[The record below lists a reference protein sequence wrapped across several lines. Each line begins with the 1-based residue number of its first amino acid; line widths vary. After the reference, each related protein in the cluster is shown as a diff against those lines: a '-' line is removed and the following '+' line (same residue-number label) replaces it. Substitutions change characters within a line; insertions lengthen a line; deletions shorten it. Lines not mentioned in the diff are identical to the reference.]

1 MGVLCT
7 VWGKPSHV
15 FEYLHRGSWT
25 TEYSHLI
32 DIFLVLFG
40 SGNVAMLELESK
52 KYLKLLDM
60 MKSNAFEQQAGKSV
74 GEWLDINSSFI
85 YLIKFA

>member
-1 MGVLCT
+1 
-7 VWGKPSHV
+7 
-15 FEYLHRGSWT
+15 
-25 TEYSHLI
+25 
-32 DIFLVLFG
+32 
-40 SGNVAMLELESK
+40 MLELESK

-60 MKSNAFEQQAGKSV
+60 MKSNAFEQQSGKSV